1 MPSDHS
7 SSSHSSSSSGSSSG
21 GSHSSYS
28 GGSSGG
34 GRNYDRYHHRDDY
47 YDDYSRRDFW
57 SPVRGIFWGI
67 GVAALF
73 IAIIFGVN
81 INDELNKN
89 SNSNSA
95 VIYEATNNTGTSG
108 GTNPTETTR
117 KPGKSFKKYSPGYGI
132 KHDSIYVPEIRR
144 DCAYDAKSDN
154 YYDKETDCY
163 FWLNNDVTPP
173 IWQYWYE
180 GISSDYGDYGWMEYD
195 YDKECWFI
203 ETEKGK
209 WEELPSY
216 YNTDKLW
223 HMDKPTAGRYHGQDS
238 IYVPALGRYCPYKEY
253 VSSYYDEETNTYF
266 YYNTYQRPAMWL
278 YWYDEYGWLTY
289 DSQTAKWYLLDEY
302 WNGIAWNEMPAGW
315 NDPDVWHFDSNYN

>member
-34 GRNYDRYHHRDDY
+34 GRNHDSYHHRDDY
-47 YDDYSRRDFW
+47 YDWHSHSNLW
-57 SPVRGIFWGI
+57 SPIRGIFWGI

-73 IAIIFGVN
+73 VAIIFGVN

-108 GTNPTETTR
+108 GTNPAETTR

-180 GISSDYGDYGWMEYD
+180 GISSDYGDYGWNMITT
-195 YDKECWFI
+195 K
-203 ETEKGK
+203 
-209 WEELPSY
+209 
-216 YNTDKLW
+216 N
-223 HMDKPTAGRYHGQDS
+223 AG
-238 IYVPALGRYCPYKEY
+238 L
-253 VSSYYDEETNTYF
+253 
-266 YYNTYQRPAMWL
+266 
-278 YWYDEYGWLTY
+278 
-289 DSQTAKWYLLDEY
+289 
-302 WNGIAWNEMPAGW
+302 
-315 NDPDVWHFDSNYN
+315 